1 MSEYSFINLI
11 KTKKSPILRV
21 QIKKAQKIINSK
33 STKNINRNFFHLDVP
48 QTARKND
55 DFIPIKKLY
64 IRNNLNRCNSIT
76 SFNRFAKKD
85 NMSKGEKEKYKNYI
99 RLKQGKIKYI
109 RNNNDSTE
117 EENREKTEQELYCM
131 NCINKKMNLQKN
143 LSHYLN
149 LNNSYNFSLH
159 NNLSLKQLDEDYIS
173 NKIFENEKRQ
183 LAAFNHLKSIKELNP
198 VSKKDKLQFINE
210 NCENPFHGLNLQD
223 YLYYNNKMKNEKINK
238 LVLSNVTSYELNEPR
253 KEIFDYYNKVMF
265 QTPLLE
271 KDERPSNQYK
281 MRYIKTLQNQ
291 IDEKKKEK
299 INKKKAEIK
308 KEKKELNEYNKI
320 LSNIRKSEKQKK
332 LIKRN
337 IIYENNT
344 NMSNIKR
351 ENDETDRSNILKGY
365 QNRMKIFKEQ
375 QKEYKSFINQQRIN
389 EINSLQRWLNE
400 NMKQKKKQKN
410 EEMNEQKKW
419 DNYNKEYIR
428 TYCDNTYAEKCAN
441 CNATY
446 PIDKLYPLPKS
457 VVS

>member
-1 MSEYSFINLI
+1 MYEDKRNQIIGTVLSCMFFLIIGGFITCSYGQVSQIGKTAI
-11 KTKKSPILRV
+11 KTAMGKNAVKAAVGKAIIDGFLNQNDILSNDFRQMYKNDTTLKGTAILPLTSQIEIEKKQRMLMDLLKKSSDSIISKTELNGR
-21 QIKKAQKIINSK
+21 QFEYLNEYIKYLTKGTKCLQNKDSLQAIHHFISADSVIQKHPDII
-33 STKNINRNFFHLDVP
+33 
-48 QTARKND
+48 KND
-55 DFIPIKKLY
+55 TLSKYHSQILVKIGLFYFTDK
-64 IRNNLNRCNSIT
+64 NR
-76 SFNRFAKKD
+76 K
-85 NMSKGEKEKYKNYI
+85 
-99 RLKQGKIKYI
+99 
-109 RNNNDSTE
+109 
-117 EENREKTEQELYCM
+117 KTEQKLYCM

-308 KEKKELNEYNKI
+308 KEKKE
-320 LSNIRKSEKQKK
+320 
-332 LIKRN
+332 
-337 IIYENNT
+337 
-344 NMSNIKR
+344 
-351 ENDETDRSNILKGY
+351 
-365 QNRMKIFKEQ
+365 
-375 QKEYKSFINQQRIN
+375 
-389 EINSLQRWLNE
+389 
-400 NMKQKKKQKN
+400 
-410 EEMNEQKKW
+410 
-419 DNYNKEYIR
+419 
-428 TYCDNTYAEKCAN
+428 
-441 CNATY
+441 
-446 PIDKLYPLPKS
+446 
-457 VVS
+457 

>member
-1 MSEYSFINLI
+1 MSEYSYVNLT

-21 QIKKAQKIINSK
+21 QIKKAQKIINSN
-33 STKNINRNFFHLDVP
+33 STKNIKRNNLQLDVP
-48 QTARKND
+48 LTTKRNESVY
-55 DFIPIKKLY
+55 PMKKLY
-64 IRNNLNRCNSIT
+64 IRNEFNRSNSIT
-76 SFNRFAKKD
+76 SFNRYRHRD
-85 NMSKGEKEKYKNYI
+85 SMDEEEKEKYINYI
-99 RLKQGKIKYI
+99 NLKKGKLKYI
-109 RNNNDSTE
+109 KNIEDTDEESTD
-117 EENREKTEQELYCM
+117 KTDRELYCM
-131 NCINKKMNLQKN
+131 NCINKKLNLKKN
-143 LSHYLN
+143 LSQILN
-149 LNNSYNFSLH
+149 LNKSYNFSLH
-159 NNLSLKQLDEDYIS
+159 NGLTLKQLDEDYIS

-183 LAAFNHLKSIKELNP
+183 LAAFNHLKLIKERNP
-198 VSKKDKLQFINE
+198 VSKKDKLQYINE
-210 NCENPFHGLNLQD
+210 NSEYPFHGLNLQE

-238 LVLSNVTSYELNEPR
+238 LVLDKVTSYELTQPR

-389 EINSLQRWLNE
+389 EINNIQSWINE
-400 NMKQKKKQKN
+400 NKKIKN
-410 EEMNEQKKW
+410 YQM
-419 DNYNKEYIR
+419 NKEKRDDLRWKNYLKKYNE
-428 TYCDNTYAEKCAN
+428 TFTENTKADKCYE
-441 CNATY
+441 CNLIYTNR
-446 PIDKLYPLPKS
+446 LYPLQVP
-457 VVS
+457 

>member
-1 MSEYSFINLI
+1 
-11 KTKKSPILRV
+11 
-21 QIKKAQKIINSK
+21 
-33 STKNINRNFFHLDVP
+33 
-48 QTARKND
+48 
-55 DFIPIKKLY
+55 
-64 IRNNLNRCNSIT
+64 
-76 SFNRFAKKD
+76 
-85 NMSKGEKEKYKNYI
+85 
-99 RLKQGKIKYI
+99 
-109 RNNNDSTE
+109 
-117 EENREKTEQELYCM
+117 
-131 NCINKKMNLQKN
+131 MNLQKN

-337 IIYENNT
+337 IIYENNS

-351 ENDETDRSNILKGY
+351 ENDKTDRSNILKGY

-389 EINSLQRWLNE
+389 EINNIQSWINE
-400 NMKQKKKQKN
+400 NKKIKN
-410 EEMNEQKKW
+410 YQM
-419 DNYNKEYIR
+419 NKEKRDDLRWKNYLKKYNE
-428 TYCDNTYAEKCAN
+428 TFTENTKADKCYE
-441 CNATY
+441 CNLIYTNR
-446 PIDKLYPLPKS
+446 LYPLQVP
-457 VVS
+457 

>member
-1 MSEYSFINLI
+1 MSEYSFINLT

-48 QTARKND
+48 QTTRKND

-76 SFNRFAKKD
+76 SFNRFTKKD

-117 EENREKTEQELYCM
+117 EENREKTEKELYCM

-389 EINSLQRWLNE
+389 EINNIQSWINE
-400 NMKQKKKQKN
+400 NKKIKN
-410 EEMNEQKKW
+410 YQM
-419 DNYNKEYIR
+419 NKEKRDDLRWKNYLKKYNE
-428 TYCDNTYAEKCAN
+428 TFTENTKADKCYE
-441 CNATY
+441 CNLIYTNR
-446 PIDKLYPLPKS
+446 LYPLQVP
-457 VVS
+457 